1 MNLIIATSLIFLLSL
16 MTVIIVTNRNINQT
30 IKNFLFANYRYHICI
45 ENCDDENYFTEK
57 IIDALLT
64 KTVPIYWGATD
75 IGKFFD
81 PKGIL
86 SFNSIEDFFEIIN
99 NINEITYEQLKPY
112 IEKNY
117 ILAQEYGRSIFD
129 RIKET
134 VEKEKK

>member
-1 MNLIIATSLIFLLSL
+1 MFT
-16 MTVIIVTNRNINQT
+16 IVVESNQ
-30 IKNFLFANYRYHICI
+30 
-45 ENCDDENYFTEK
+45 EPWYFSEK

-81 PKGIL
+81 TKGIL
-86 SFNSIEDFFEIIN
+86 SFNSIEEFFEIIN
-99 NINEITYEQLKPY
+99 NINENTYEQLKPH

-117 ILAQEYGRSIFD
+117 IVAQEYGRSIFD